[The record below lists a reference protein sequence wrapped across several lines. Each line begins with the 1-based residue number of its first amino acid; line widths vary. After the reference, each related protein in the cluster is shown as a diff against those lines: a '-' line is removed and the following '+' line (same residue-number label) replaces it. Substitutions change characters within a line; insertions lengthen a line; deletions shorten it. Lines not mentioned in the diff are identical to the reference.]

1 MKLSSKSRYAVRIM
15 TNLADYYTTNPVPAA
30 TIADQEQ
37 LSLKY
42 LEGILNQLQKAH
54 LLHSFRGAQGGYR
67 LAKPPEEINMLQ
79 IIQATENTS
88 DITPCSHNPEL
99 CPNSSTC
106 ATSDLWA
113 LLQSTIDELLSNL
126 TLLDMLKM
134 KEKKTG
140 TPSLYLMH
148 LNKLKKIRKS

>member
-1 MKLSSKSRYAVRIM
+1 MKLSSKTRYAVRIM
-15 TNLADYYTTNPVPAA
+15 INLADYYTTEQVPAA
-30 TIADQEQ
+30 TIANQEQ

-42 LEGILNQLQKAH
+42 LESILNTLQKAH
-54 LLHSFRGAQGGYR
+54 LLVSFRGAQGGYR

-79 IIQATENTS
+79 IIQVTETTTY
-88 DITPCSHNPEL
+88 ITPCSHNPEL
-99 CPNSSTC
+99 CSSSSACVT
-106 ATSDLWA
+106 ADLWE

-140 TPSLYLMH
+140 IPSLYLMH
-148 LNKLKKIRKS
+148 LNKIKNLRKN